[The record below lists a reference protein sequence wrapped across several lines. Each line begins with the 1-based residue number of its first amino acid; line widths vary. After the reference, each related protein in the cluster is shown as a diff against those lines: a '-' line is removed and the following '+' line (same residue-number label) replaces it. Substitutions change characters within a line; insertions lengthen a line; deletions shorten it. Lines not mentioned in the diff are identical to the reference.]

1 MANPLIS
8 GLKAAL
14 PTPIR
19 RRLSALAEDLSLPAA
34 ARDERARER
43 ADATGP
49 DPGIPA
55 AVDACLAWLGRAQDR
70 SATADG
76 GVARHFSLLT
86 GWADSYPE
94 TTGYIIPTLL
104 HCAETM
110 DRPALAERAR
120 RMLDWCLAIQM
131 PDGGFQGGTV
141 RALPKVSVTF
151 NTGQILLGLAAGA
164 ARDPARYAQAMHR
177 AAVFL
182 RDSQDADGAWRR
194 HPTPFAKPGE
204 KAYET
209 HVSWG
214 LFEAERVAP
223 GHGYG
228 EAGLRQV
235 RWAIGKQAGNG
246 WIADCCLEEPA
257 APLTHTLGYWLRGV
271 VEAWRLSGEAEFLAA
286 ARRTADGLLGALQ
299 PDGQL
304 PGRLDA
310 QWQGAVD
317 WVCMTGSV
325 QIAHSWLLLH
335 EATGDAR
342 YLDAGRRAN
351 AYVRRRV
358 RISGEPDQAGG
369 VKGSYPVDGDYGR
382 FEYLNWAAK
391 FAIDSWLAEARL
403 AAPAR

>member
-19 RRLSALAEDLSLPAA
+19 RRLSALAEDMSLPEA
-34 ARDERARER
+34 AREERRRER
-43 ADATGP
+43 ADETGP
-49 DPGIPA
+49 DPGIA
-55 AVDACLAWLGRAQDR
+55 ASVDASLAWLARAQDR

-76 GVARHFSLLT
+76 GVARHFSLLS

-104 HCAETM
+104 HCAEAM
-110 DRPALAERAR
+110 GRPELEARAI

-164 ARDPARYAQAMHR
+164 VRDPGRYAEAMHR

-235 RWAIGKQAGNG
+235 RWATAKQAGNG
-246 WIADCCLEEPA
+246 WIADCCLEEPL

-271 VEAWRLSGEAEFLAA
+271 VEAWRLSPDADLLAA
-286 ARRTADGLLGALQ
+286 ARRTADGLLGALE
-299 PDGQL
+299 PDGRL

-310 QWQGAVD
+310 HWRGAVE
-317 WVCMTGSV
+317 WVCLTGSV

-335 EATGDAR
+335 EATGEAA
-342 YLDAGRRAN
+342 YLDAARRAN

-358 RISGEPDQAGG
+358 RLSGEPDQAGG

-391 FAIDSWLAEARL
+391 FAIDSWLAEARVTT
-403 AAPAR
+403 